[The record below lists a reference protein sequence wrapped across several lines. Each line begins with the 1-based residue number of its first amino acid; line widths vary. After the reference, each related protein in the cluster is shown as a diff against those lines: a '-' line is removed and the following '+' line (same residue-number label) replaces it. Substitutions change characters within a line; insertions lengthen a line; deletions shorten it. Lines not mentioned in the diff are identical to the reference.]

1 MTGEPGHGGIP
12 PKIGKYQVASVLGRG
27 AMGVVYLARDPLID
41 RDVAIKTIVLP
52 QGLEEFRIREFRERF
67 LREARAAGRLS
78 HPAIVTIYEADDG
91 AAGGPPFIAMEFV
104 EGLPWNHKIRQRTFP
119 DAEPVLALAREIA
132 SALDYAHRNGVVH
145 RDIKPANIVQT
156 PDGHVKL
163 MDFGIAKVPTS
174 ELTREGQ
181 FLGTP
186 AYMSPEQIMGKPV
199 DGRSDLFSLGTV
211 LYELLTCQKPFPGD
225 DITTV
230 TYSILREDPRPS
242 RSINAAIP
250 EDVDRILFHLM
261 AKDPDQR
268 YASARQ
274 LVEDVDA
281 FMAGAG
287 LPHAGQAPVP
297 WVEAN
302 TVMSA
307 PPVPAPQAVPTP
319 APPAHA
325 AKPPAAPPMPT
336 RAQADSPS
344 APAPKGQKAAVK
356 ADVPAPAQGSAAPS
370 PREEPVAKGPGLK
383 SGWLLGGLGLLALLA
398 LGAMT
403 AAFFWFRSRSSP
415 EIPSAEVPAQQASNP
430 PAALPQASATAPA
443 AAEPPV
449 PLPAPKPRPRPKP
462 PAQPPAQPPAAP
474 IPQPVA
480 PPIVKPPALAPV
492 AYSFTSGTKRGEFW
506 IRVDGKEVAHQFI
519 NRKGSIFGH
528 ETFSGTFQAP
538 AGAHV
543 VEFQIRTDLQN
554 LNEKHS
560 ETATFLAGQ
569 AKTLKIVMTKFN
581 KDLRFEWG
589 G

>member
-543 VEFQIRTDLQN
+543 VEFQIKTELQN
-554 LNEKHS
+554 LNEKYA
-560 ETATFLAGQ
+560 ETTTFQTGK

>member
-1 MTGEPGHGGIP
+1 MTGEPAHGGIP
-12 PKIGKYQVASVLGRG
+12 PKIGKYKVASVLGRG

-211 LYELLTCQKPFPGD
+211 LYELLTCQKPFPGE

-302 TVMSA
+302 TVTSA
-307 PPVPAPQAVPTP
+307 PPVPAPQAVPPP

-344 APAPKGQKAAVK
+344 APAPMGQAP
-356 ADVPAPAQGSAAPS
+356 PAKPGPPPPAQGSAAPS
-370 PREEPVAKGPGLK
+370 TRGELAPKRQAVNAL
-383 SGWLLGGLGLLALLA
+383 WLLGGLGLLAILA
-398 LGAMT
+398 VGAMT

-415 EIPSAEVPAQQASNP
+415 EIPSAEIPAQQAAKPS
-430 PAALPQASATAPA
+430 AALPQASATAPA

-474 IPQPVA
+474 ILQPVA